1 MRIPN
6 ILLEMNDEFSVKCW
20 QKVCTKL
27 SKLNLKIAFFQLLR
41 GKLPFRHPLFSSSM
55 ATDFSGKCIKTGKG
69 GRNLDIVI
77 ANILS

>member
-1 MRIPN
+1 MRIAN
-6 ILLEMNDEFSVKCW
+6 ILSEMNDEFLVKCW

-27 SKLNLKIAFFQLLR
+27 SKLNLKIAFFSFLGETALQTS
-41 GKLPFRHPLFSSSM
+41 PFSSSM